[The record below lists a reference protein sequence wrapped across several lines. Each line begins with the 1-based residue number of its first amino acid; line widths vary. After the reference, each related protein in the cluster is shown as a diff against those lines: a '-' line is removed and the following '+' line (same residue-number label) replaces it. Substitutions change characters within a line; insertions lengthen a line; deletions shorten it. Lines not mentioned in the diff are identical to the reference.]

1 MPWLFFTS
9 SKIWFMD
16 YEKEIDTMIETIQM
30 HSVSAS
36 GYTGIKKIS
45 DNVINAMRS
54 VPRHE
59 FIPEPNRIY
68 SYDDS
73 ALPIGHGQTI
83 SQPYIVALMCDILRL
98 NSDDKVLEIGT
109 GCGYASAVLSK
120 LCKHV
125 YTVEILQPLA
135 AMAMKNLANYSNV
148 TVSCR
153 NGNEGFKEYSPFN
166 AITVAAAADK
176 IPESLIKQLA
186 PGGRMIIP
194 VSYDNAF
201 GQRLVLAEK
210 SKAGHV
216 TSRDILPVVFVP
228 FVKA

>member
-1 MPWLFFTS
+1 
-9 SKIWFMD
+9 MD

-68 SYDDS
+68 AYDDS

-135 AMAMKNLANYSNV
+135 VLAMKNLVNYPNI

-153 NGNEGFKEYSPFN
+153 NGYDGFKEHAPFD

-210 SKAGHV
+210 SKTGHV